1 MKKLVC
7 MALSAALLAG
17 SMPAYAADYI
27 TKVPHTFTARVGTT
41 EFTKDGAAQPLD
53 VAIYTKNGYTML
65 PLRTFMNAVLQIHP
79 KNMIWDGKK
88 QTATVL
94 YGAYIL
100 IFDLKNNTILKNGE
114 ALPVWGKMEVK
125 DGRIFVPLR
134 NWSGILQSIGY
145 LMEEGDITWDGTTKL
160 ATVRAVEQKLD
171 PSNGLEKPALSGKG
185 AQASYA
191 VALSTQYDEIEPLG
205 DGYFLAQKYTG
216 ETNVGLGVSMG
227 GRENVRYL
235 LDSKGKVL
243 QTYDTGTDNYM
254 EDGGE
259 RTFLVGRNTE
269 NGFGNGAIDWEGN
282 TVIPVVYLYVDFFS
296 EGLAAVRDEKNDM
309 GYVNRK
315 GEPVIPTQ
323 FQTTR
328 AFSDGLA
335 VVEKKD
341 DTYAYIDKTGKI
353 VIDASKYRYVDS
365 FSEGM
370 ARVWKVEGNTRRCGF
385 IDKTGKEV
393 IPCQYR
399 WAGYFRNGVTY
410 ASDAEGKNWLIDQT
424 GKKLKLIA
432 EGNYLVYVDDDMS
445 NPNQQKNG
453 VAIVEDIVDLPN
465 GEHDHVR
472 RYFDET
478 GELSYETYLLKAGLS
493 EGLAPYRDEKTKK
506 YGYVNESGAWVIAPA
521 FDVAEKFEDGYAVVQ
536 NEITLADGTKDVE
549 WGIIRNPN
557 R

>member
-17 SMPAYAADYI
+17 SVPAYAADYI

-41 EFTKDGAAQPLD
+41 EFTKDVAAQPLD

-125 DGRIFVPLR
+125 DGRVFVPLR

-145 LMEEGDITWDGTTKL
+145 LMEEGDITWDSTTKL

-171 PSNGLEKPALSGKG
+171 PSNGLEKPTLSGKG

-205 DGYFLAQKYTG
+205 DGYFLAQKYMG
-216 ETNVGLGVSMG
+216 ETNIGLGQTVGSD
-227 GRENVRYL
+227 RNVRYL
-235 LDSKGKVL
+235 LDHKGTVL
-243 QTYDTGTDNYM
+243 QTYNNGTDNYM

-282 TVIPVVYLYVDFFS
+282 TVIPFVYLYVDFFS

-323 FQTTR
+323 FEE
-328 AFSDGLA
+328 AEPFSDGLA
-335 VVEKKD
+335 VVKKTD
-341 DTYAYIDKTGKI
+341 GTYAYIDKTGKI
-353 VIDASKYRYVDS
+353 AIDASQYSSVLPFY
-365 FSEGM
+365 EGLAM
-370 ARVWKVEGNTRRCGF
+370 VRSRNTHKAGF
-385 IDKTGKEV
+385 IDQTGKEV

-399 WAGYFRNGVTY
+399 WAGYFRNGATY

-424 GKKLKLIA
+424 GKRLKWIA
-432 EGNYLVYVDDDMS
+432 DAEYLVYADGKMTK
-445 NPNQQKNG
+445 PNQQKNG
-453 VAIVEDIVDLPN
+453 MAMTEEIVNLPD
-465 GEHDHVR
+465 GDHEHVR

-478 GELSYETYLLKAGLS
+478 GEISYETYRLKKGLS
-493 EGLAPYRDEKTKK
+493 EGLAPYWDATAKK

-549 WGIIRNPN
+549 WGIIQNPN

>member
-17 SMPAYAADYI
+17 SVPAYAADYI

-41 EFTKDGAAQPLD
+41 EFTKDGTAQPLD

-125 DGRIFVPLR
+125 DGRVFVPLR

-145 LMEEGDITWDGTTKL
+145 LMEEGDITWDSTTKL

-269 NGFGNGAIDWEGN
+269 NGFGNGAIDWEGK
-282 TVIPVVYLYVDFFS
+282 TVIPFIYNSVEPFS
-296 EGLAAVRDEKNDM
+296 EGLAAVSDKN
-309 GYVNRK
+309 GTGFVNRN
-315 GEPVIPTQ
+315 GEVVIPLQ
-323 FQTTR
+323 FEE
-328 AFSDGLA
+328 AEPFSEGLA
-335 VVEKKD
+335 VVRKKD
-341 DTYAYIDKTGKI
+341 NTYAYIDKTGKI
-353 VIDASKYRYVDS
+353 AIDASQYSSVLPFY
-365 FSEGM
+365 EGLAM
-370 ARVWKVEGNTRRCGF
+370 VRSRNTHKAGF

-393 IPCQYR
+393 IPCQYK
-399 WAGYFRNGVTY
+399 WVGYFRNGVTY
-410 ASDAEGKNWLIDQT
+410 ASDEEGKNWLIDKT
-424 GKKLKLIA
+424 GKKLKFIA
-432 EGNYLVYVDDDMS
+432 DAEYLVYADDSMTK
-445 NPNQQKNG
+445 PNQQKNG
-453 VAIVEDIVDLPN
+453 IAMTEEIVNLPD
-465 GEHDHVR
+465 GDHEHVR

-478 GELSYETYLLKAGLS
+478 GELSYETYRLKKGLS
-493 EGLAPYRDEKTKK
+493 EGLTPCWDATAKK
-506 YGYVNESGAWVIAPA
+506 YGYVNESGTWVIAPA
-521 FDVAEKFEDGYAVVQ
+521 FDAAEKFQDGYAVVA
-536 NEITLADGTKDVE
+536 NEIKLADGTKDVE
-549 WGIIRNPN
+549 WGIIQNPN

>member
-1 MKKLVC
+1 MKKIFC

-17 SMPAYAADYI
+17 SVPAYAADYI

-125 DGRIFVPLR
+125 DGRVFVPLR

-145 LMEEGDITWDGTTKL
+145 LIEEGDITWDSTTRL

-205 DGYFLAQKYTG
+205 DGYFLAQKYMG
-216 ETNVGLGVSMG
+216 ETNVGLGQTVGSD
-227 GRENVRYL
+227 RNVRYL
-235 LDSKGKVL
+235 LDHKGTVL
-243 QTYDTGTDNYM
+243 QTYNNGTDNYM

-269 NGFGNGAIDWEGN
+269 NGFGNGAIDWEGK
-282 TVIPVVYLYVDFFS
+282 TVIPFIYNSVEPFS
-296 EGLAAVRDEKNDM
+296 EGLAAVSDKN
-309 GYVNRK
+309 GTGFVNRN
-315 GEPVIPTQ
+315 GEVVIPLQ
-323 FQTTR
+323 FEE
-328 AFSDGLA
+328 AEPFSDGLA
-335 VVEKKD
+335 VVKKKD
-341 DTYAYIDKTGKI
+341 GTYAYIDKTGKI
-353 VIDASKYRYVDS
+353 VIDAANYRHVES
-365 FSEGM
+365 FSEGLAM
-370 ARVWKVEGNTRRCGF
+370 VRSSDARRAGF
-385 IDKTGKEV
+385 IDQTGKEV

-399 WAGYFRNGVTY
+399 WAGYFRNGATY

-424 GKKLKLIA
+424 GKRLKWIA
-432 EGNYLVYVDDDMS
+432 DAEYLVYADGKMTK
-445 NPNQQKNG
+445 PNQQKNG
-453 VAIVEDIVDLPN
+453 MAMTEEIVNLPD
-465 GEHDHVR
+465 GDHEHVR

-478 GELSYETYLLKAGLS
+478 GEISYETYRLKKGLS
-493 EGLAPYRDEKTKK
+493 EGLAPYWDATAKK
-506 YGYVNESGAWVIAPA
+506 YGYVNESGTWVIAPA
-521 FDVAEKFEDGYAVVQ
+521 FDAAERFQDGYAVVA
-536 NEITLADGTKDVE
+536 NEITLADGTRDVE
-549 WGIIRNPN
+549 WGIIQNPN

>member
-7 MALSAALLAG
+7 MALSAALLAE
-17 SMPAYAADYI
+17 SVPAYAADYI
-27 TKVPHTFTARVGTT
+27 TKVPHTFTAKVGTT
-41 EFTKDGAAQPLD
+41 EFTKDGAAQPLY
-53 VAIYTKNGYTML
+53 VPIYIKDGYTML

-79 KNMIWDGKK
+79 NNMLWDGKK

-125 DGRIFVPLR
+125 DGRVFVPLR

-145 LMEEGDITWDGTTKL
+145 LIEEGDITWDSTTKL
-160 ATVRAVEQKLD
+160 ATVHAVEQKLD

-185 AQASYA
+185 AQATYA
-191 VALSTQYDEIEPLG
+191 VSLTTQYDEIEPLG

-243 QTYDTGTDNYM
+243 HTYDTGTDVTM
-254 EDGGE
+254 WGGGE
-259 RTFLVGRNTE
+259 QTLLVGRNTE
-269 NGFGNGAIDWEGN
+269 NGFVNGAIDWEGN

-323 FQTTR
+323 FKTTR

-353 VIDASKYRYVDS
+353 VIDASKYRDVDS

-393 IPCQYR
+393 IPCQYD
-399 WAGYFRNGVTY
+399 WVGHFIDGVTY
-410 ASDAEGKNWLIDQT
+410 VLQNQQLWTMDKT
-424 GKKLKLIA
+424 GKKL
-432 EGNYLVYVDDDMS
+432 NYLTDAAHSVSYTGAGYVPEKDIL
-445 NPNQQKNG
+445 K
-453 VAIVEDIVDLPN
+453 VEKIIDFPGGDHEHMETYYDRN
-465 GEHDHVR
+465 GE
-472 RYFDET
+472 F
-478 GELSYETYLLKAGLS
+478 SYETYLLKEGLS

-506 YGYVNESGAWVIAPA
+506 YGYVNESGAWVIAPT

-549 WGIIRNPN
+549 WGIIQNPN

>member
-27 TKVPHTFTARVGTT
+27 TKVPHTFTAKVGTM
-41 EFTKDGAAQPLD
+41 EFTKDGTAQPLD

-125 DGRIFVPLR
+125 DGRVFVPLR

-145 LMEEGDITWDGTTKL
+145 LMEEGDITWDSTTKL

-191 VALSTQYDEIEPLG
+191 VAPSTQYDEIEPLG
-205 DGYFLAQKYTG
+205 DGYFLAQKYMG
-216 ETNVGLGVSMG
+216 ETNVGLGQTVGSD
-227 GRENVRYL
+227 RNVRYL
-235 LDSKGKVL
+235 LDHKGTVL
-243 QTYDTGTDNYM
+243 QTYNNGTDNYM

-269 NGFGNGAIDWEGN
+269 NGFGNGAIDWEGK
-282 TVIPVVYLYVDFFS
+282 TVIPFIYNSVEPFS
-296 EGLAAVRDEKNDM
+296 EGLAAVSDKN
-309 GYVNRK
+309 GTGFVNRN
-315 GEPVIPTQ
+315 GEVVIPLQ
-323 FQTTR
+323 FEE
-328 AFSDGLA
+328 AEPFSDGLA
-335 VVEKKD
+335 VVKKTD
-341 DTYAYIDKTGKI
+341 GTYAYIDKTGKI
-353 VIDASKYRYVDS
+353 AIDASQYSSVLPFY
-365 FSEGM
+365 EGLAM
-370 ARVWKVEGNTRRCGF
+370 VRSRNTHKAGF

-410 ASDAEGKNWLIDQT
+410 ASDAEGKNWLIDKT

>member
-27 TKVPHTFTARVGTT
+27 TKVPHTFTAKVGTM
-41 EFTKDGAAQPLD
+41 EFTKDGEAQKLD
-53 VAIYTKNGYTML
+53 VPIYIKDGYTML

-125 DGRIFVPLR
+125 DGRVFVPLR

-145 LMEEGDITWDGTTKL
+145 LMEEGDITWDSTTKL

-185 AQASYA
+185 AQATYA
-191 VALSTQYDEIEPLG
+191 VSLTTQYDEIEPLG

-243 QTYDTGTDNYM
+243 HTYDTGTDVTM
-254 EDGGE
+254 WGGGE
-259 RTFLVGRNTE
+259 QTLLVGRNTE

-393 IPCQYR
+393 IPCQYD
-399 WAGYFRNGVTY
+399 WVGHFIDGVTY
-410 ASDAEGKNWLIDQT
+410 VLQNQQLWTMDKT
-424 GKKLKLIA
+424 GKKL
-432 EGNYLVYVDDDMS
+432 NYLTDAAHSVSYTGAGYVPKKDIL
-445 NPNQQKNG
+445 K
-453 VAIVEDIVDLPN
+453 VEKIIDFPGGDHEHMETYYDRN
-465 GEHDHVR
+465 GE
-472 RYFDET
+472 F
-478 GELSYETYLLKAGLS
+478 SYETYLLKEGLS

-506 YGYVNESGAWVIAPA
+506 YGYVNESGTWVIAPA

-549 WGIIRNPN
+549 WGIIQNPN

>member
-41 EFTKDGAAQPLD
+41 EFTKDGKAQPLD

-65 PLRTFMNAVLQIHP
+65 PLRTFMKAALGEKSQ
-79 KNMIWDGKK
+79 MAWDNETKA
-88 QTATVL
+88 ATVVW
-94 YGAYIL
+94 GGNL
-100 IFDLKNNTILKNGE
+100 IRFSIKENTIAQNGKD
-114 ALPVWGKMEVK
+114 LPVWGKMEVK
-125 DGRIFVPLR
+125 DGRVFVPLR

-145 LMEEGDITWDGTTKL
+145 LMEEGDITWDSTTRL
-160 ATVRAVEQKLD
+160 ATIRAVEQKLD
-171 PSNGLEKPALSGKG
+171 TSNNLEKPTLSGKG
-185 AQASYA
+185 AQASYTM
-191 VALSTQYDEIEPLG
+191 ALTTQYDEIEPLG

-216 ETNVGLGVSMG
+216 ETNVGLGVSIG
-227 GRENVRYL
+227 RRENVRYL

-269 NGFGNGAIDWEGN
+269 NGFGNGAIDWEGK
-282 TVIPVVYLYVDFFS
+282 TVIPFIYNRVEPFS
-296 EGLAAVRDEKNDM
+296 EGLAAVSDKN
-309 GYVNRK
+309 GTGFVNRN
-315 GEPVIPTQ
+315 GEVVIPLQ
-323 FQTTR
+323 FEE
-328 AFSDGLA
+328 AKPFSDGLA
-335 VVEKKD
+335 VVKKKD
-341 DTYAYIDKTGKI
+341 GTYAYIDKTGKI
-353 VIDASKYRYVDS
+353 VIDAANYRYVDS

-393 IPCQYR
+393 IPCQYD
-399 WAGYFRNGVTY
+399 WVGHFIDGVTY
-410 ASDAEGKNWLIDQT
+410 VLQNQQLWTMDKT
-424 GKKLKLIA
+424 GKKL
-432 EGNYLVYVDDDMS
+432 NYLTDAAHSLSYASDDIL
-445 NPNQQKNG
+445 K
-453 VAIVEDIVDLPN
+453 VEKIIDFPGGDH
-465 GEHDHVR
+465 EHMNTYYDK
-472 RYFDET
+472 T

-549 WGIIRNPN
+549 WGIIQNPN

>member
-1 MKKLVC
+1 MKKFVC

-17 SMPAYAADYI
+17 SVPAYAADYI
-27 TKVPHTFTARVGTT
+27 TKVPHTFTAKVGTT
-41 EFTKDGAAQPLD
+41 EFTKDGKAQPLD
-53 VAIYTKNGYTML
+53 VPMYIKDGYVML
-65 PLRTFMNAVLQIHP
+65 PLRTFMQAALGEKSQ
-79 KNMIWDGKK
+79 MAWDNETKA
-88 QTATVL
+88 ATVAL
-94 YGAYIL
+94 GGNL
-100 IFDLKNNTILKNGE
+100 IRFSIKENTIAKNGKD
-114 ALPVWGKMEVK
+114 LPVWGKMEVK
-125 DGRIFVPLR
+125 DGRVFVPLR

-145 LMEEGDITWDGTTKL
+145 LIEEGDITWDSTTKL

-205 DGYFLAQKYTG
+205 DGYFLAQKCTG
-216 ETNVGLGVSMG
+216 ETNIGLGHSSG
-227 GRENVRYL
+227 SGIKNVRYL
-235 LDSKGKVL
+235 LDGKGKVL
-243 QTYDTGTDNYM
+243 HTYDTGTDVTM
-254 EDGGE
+254 WGGGE
-259 RTFLVGRNTE
+259 QTLLVGRNTE
-269 NGFGNGAIDWEGN
+269 NDFGNGAIDWEGN
-282 TVIPVVYLYVDFFS
+282 TVIPFVYLYVDFFS
-296 EGLAAVRDEKNDM
+296 EGMAAVKDENGM
-309 GYVNRK
+309 GYVNRE

-341 DTYAYIDKTGKI
+341 GTYAYIDKTGK
-353 VIDASKYRYVDS
+353 VAIDASKYSSALPFY
-365 FSEGM
+365 EGLAM
-370 ARVWKVEGNTRRCGF
+370 VRSRDTHKAGF

-399 WAGYFRNGVTY
+399 WAGYFRNGATY

-432 EGNYLVYVDDDMS
+432 EGKYLVYADDAMTK
-445 NPNQQKNG
+445 PNQQKNG
-453 VAIVEDIVDLPN
+453 VAIMEDIVDLPN
-465 GEHDHVR
+465 GDHEHVR

-478 GELSYETYLLKAGLS
+478 GEISYETYRLKKGLS
-493 EGLAPYRDEKTKK
+493 EGLAPYWDATAKK

-521 FDVAEKFEDGYAVVQ
+521 FDAAERFQDGSAVVA
-536 NEITLADGTKDVE
+536 NEIKLADGTKDVE
-549 WGIIRNPN
+549 WGIIQNPN

>member
-17 SMPAYAADYI
+17 SVPAYAADYI
-27 TKVPHTFTARVGTT
+27 TKVPHTFTAKVGTT

-125 DGRIFVPLR
+125 DGRVFVPLR

-145 LMEEGDITWDGTTKL
+145 LIEEGDITWDSTTKL

-191 VALSTQYDEIEPLG
+191 VAPSTQYDEIEPLG
-205 DGYFLAQKYTG
+205 DGYFLAQKYMG
-216 ETNVGLGVSMG
+216 ETNVGLGQTVGSD
-227 GRENVRYL
+227 RNVRYL
-235 LDSKGKVL
+235 LDHKGTVL
-243 QTYDTGTDNYM
+243 QTYNNGTDNYM

-269 NGFGNGAIDWEGN
+269 NGFGNGAIDWEGK
-282 TVIPVVYLYVDFFS
+282 TVIPFIYNSVEPFS
-296 EGLAAVRDEKNDM
+296 EGLAAVSDKN
-309 GYVNRK
+309 GTGFVNRN
-315 GEPVIPTQ
+315 GEVVIPLQ
-323 FQTTR
+323 FEE
-328 AFSDGLA
+328 AEPFSDGLA
-335 VVEKKD
+335 VVKKTD
-341 DTYAYIDKTGKI
+341 GTYAYIDKTGKI
-353 VIDASKYRYVDS
+353 AIDASQYSSVLPFY
-365 FSEGM
+365 EGLAM
-370 ARVWKVEGNTRRCGF
+370 VRSRNTHKAGF

-410 ASDAEGKNWLIDQT
+410 ASDAEGKNWLIDKT

>member
-17 SMPAYAADYI
+17 SVPAYAADYI

-125 DGRIFVPLR
+125 DGRVFVPLR

-145 LMEEGDITWDGTTKL
+145 LIEEGDITWDSTTKL

-205 DGYFLAQKYTG
+205 DGYFLAQKCTG
-216 ETNVGLGVSMG
+216 ETNIGLGHSSASG
-227 GRENVRYL
+227 IKNVRYL
-235 LDSKGKVL
+235 LDGKGKVL
-243 QTYDTGTDNYM
+243 HTYDTGTDVTM
-254 EDGGE
+254 WGGGE
-259 RTFLVGRNTE
+259 QTLLVGRNTE
-269 NGFGNGAIDWEGN
+269 NDFGNGAIDWEGN
-282 TVIPVVYLYVDFFS
+282 TVIPFVYLYVDFFS
-296 EGLAAVRDEKNDM
+296 EGMAAVKDEN
-309 GYVNRK
+309 GTGFVNRK

-353 VIDASKYRYVDS
+353 VIDASKYRYVDF

-393 IPCQYR
+393 IPCQYD
-399 WAGYFRNGVTY
+399 WVGHFIDGVTY
-410 ASDAEGKNWLIDQT
+410 VLQNQQLWTMDKT
-424 GKKLKLIA
+424 GKKL
-432 EGNYLVYVDDDMS
+432 NYLTDAAHSLSYASDDIL
-445 NPNQQKNG
+445 K
-453 VAIVEDIVDLPN
+453 VEKIIDFPGGDH
-465 GEHDHVR
+465 EHMNTYYDK
-472 RYFDET
+472 T

-549 WGIIRNPN
+549 WGIIQNPN

>member
-17 SMPAYAADYI
+17 SVPAYAADYI

-125 DGRIFVPLR
+125 DGRVFVPLR

-145 LMEEGDITWDGTTKL
+145 LIEEGDITWDSTTKL

-216 ETNVGLGVSMG
+216 ETNVGLGHSSASG
-227 GRENVRYL
+227 LENVRYL
-235 LDSKGKVL
+235 LDGKGKVL
-243 QTYDTGTDNYM
+243 QTYDTGTDITIW
-254 EDGGE
+254 
-259 RTFLVGRNTE
+259 RT
-269 NGFGNGAIDWEGN
+269 AA
-282 TVIPVVYLYVDFFS
+282 S
-296 EGLAAVRDEKNDM
+296 E
-309 GYVNRK
+309 
-315 GEPVIPTQ
+315 P
-323 FQTTR
+323 
-328 AFSDGLA
+328 S
-335 VVEKKD
+335 
-341 DTYAYIDKTGKI
+341 
-353 VIDASKYRYVDS
+353 
-365 FSEGM
+365 
-370 ARVWKVEGNTRRCGF
+370 
-385 IDKTGKEV
+385 
-393 IPCQYR
+393 
-399 WAGYFRNGVTY
+399 
-410 ASDAEGKNWLIDQT
+410 
-424 GKKLKLIA
+424 
-432 EGNYLVYVDDDMS
+432 
-445 NPNQQKNG
+445 
-453 VAIVEDIVDLPN
+453 
-465 GEHDHVR
+465 
-472 RYFDET
+472 
-478 GELSYETYLLKAGLS
+478 
-493 EGLAPYRDEKTKK
+493 
-506 YGYVNESGAWVIAPA
+506 
-521 FDVAEKFEDGYAVVQ
+521 
-536 NEITLADGTKDVE
+536 
-549 WGIIRNPN
+549 
-557 R
+557 

>member
-17 SMPAYAADYI
+17 SVPAYAADYI

-41 EFTKDGAAQPLD
+41 EFTKDGEAQPLD
-53 VAIYTKNGYTML
+53 VAIYIKDGYTML
-65 PLRTFMNAVLQIHP
+65 PLRTFMKAALGEKSQ
-79 KNMIWDGKK
+79 MAWDNETKA
-88 QTATVL
+88 ATVAF
-94 YGAYIL
+94 GGNL
-100 IFDLKNNTILKNGE
+100 IRFSIKENTIAKNGKD
-114 ALPVWGKMEVK
+114 LPVWGKMEVK
-125 DGRIFVPLR
+125 DGRVFVPLR

-145 LMEEGDITWDGTTKL
+145 LMEEGDITWDSTTKL

-191 VALSTQYDEIEPLG
+191 VALTTQYDEIEPLG

-269 NGFGNGAIDWEGN
+269 NGFGNGAIDWEGK
-282 TVIPVVYLYVDFFS
+282 TVIPFIYNSVEPFS
-296 EGLAAVRDEKNDM
+296 EGLAAVSDKN
-309 GYVNRK
+309 GTGFVNRN
-315 GEPVIPTQ
+315 GEVVIPLQ
-323 FQTTR
+323 FEE
-328 AFSDGLA
+328 AEPFSDGLA
-335 VVEKKD
+335 VVRKKD
-341 DTYAYIDKTGKI
+341 NTYAYIDQTGKI
-353 VIDASKYRYVDS
+353 AIDASQYSAVFPFY
-365 FSEGM
+365 EGLAM
-370 ARVWKVEGNTRRCGF
+370 VRSNATRKAGF

-393 IPCQYR
+393 IPCQYQ
-399 WAGYFRNGVTY
+399 WAGYFRNGATY
-410 ASDAEGKNWLIDQT
+410 ASDTEGKNWLIDKA
-424 GKKLKLIA
+424 GKKLKWIA
-432 EGNYLVYVDDDMS
+432 DAEYLVYADDKMTK
-445 NPNQQKNG
+445 PNQQKNG
-453 VAIVEDIVDLPN
+453 MAMTEEIVNLPD
-465 GEHDHVR
+465 GDHEHVR
-472 RYFDET
+472 RYFDKT

-506 YGYVNESGAWVIAPA
+506 YGYVNESGTWVIAPA
-521 FDVAEKFEDGYAVVQ
+521 FDAAERFQDGYAVVA
-536 NEITLADGTKDVE
+536 NEIKLADGTKDVE

>member
-7 MALSAALLAG
+7 MALSATLLAG
-17 SMPAYAADYI
+17 SVPAYAADYI
-27 TKVPHTFTARVGTT
+27 TKVPHTFTAKVGTT
-41 EFTKDGAAQPLD
+41 QFTKDGEAQPLD

-100 IFDLKNNTILKNGE
+100 VFDLKQNKITMNGE
-114 ALPVWGKMEVK
+114 SLPIWGKMEVK
-125 DGRIFVPLR
+125 DGRVFVPLR

-145 LMEEGDITWDGTTKL
+145 LMEEGDITWDSTTKL

-216 ETNVGLGVSMG
+216 RTNVGLGETVDSYK
-227 GRENVRYL
+227 NVRYL
-235 LDSKGKVL
+235 LDSNGKVL
-243 QTYDTGTDNYM
+243 QTYDTQMDVTM
-254 EDGGE
+254 SDGGE
-259 RTFLVGRNTE
+259 QTFQVGRNTG
-269 NGFGNGAIDWEGN
+269 NGRGAIDWEGN
-282 TVIPVVYLYVDFFS
+282 TVIPFLYYPIELFS
-296 EGLAAVRDEKNDM
+296 EGMAVVTDKN
-309 GYVNRK
+309 GKGFVNRS
-315 GEPVIPTQ
+315 GALVVPTQ
-323 FQTTR
+323 YEE
-328 AFSDGLA
+328 AESFSDGLA
-335 VVEKKD
+335 VVKKTD
-341 DTYAYIDKTGKI
+341 GTYAYIDKTGKI
-353 VIDASKYRYVDS
+353 TIDASQYSSVLPFY
-365 FSEGM
+365 EGLAM
-370 ARVWKVEGNTRRCGF
+370 VRSRNTHKAGF

-393 IPCQYR
+393 ISCQYK
-399 WAGYFRNGVTY
+399 WVGYFRNGVTY
-410 ASDAEGKNWLIDQT
+410 ASDEEGKNWLIDKT

-453 VAIVEDIVDLPN
+453 VAIMEDIVDLPN

-478 GELSYETYLLKAGLS
+478 GEISYETYLLKKGLS

-506 YGYVNESGAWVIAPA
+506 YGYVNESGAGVIAPA

-549 WGIIRNPN
+549 WGIIKNPN
-557 R
+557 K

>member
-17 SMPAYAADYI
+17 SVPAYAADYI
-27 TKVPHTFTARVGTT
+27 TKVPHTFTAKVGTT
-41 EFTKDGAAQPLD
+41 EFTKDGEAQKLD
-53 VAIYTKNGYTML
+53 VPIYIKDGYTML
-65 PLRTFMNAVLQIHP
+65 PLRTFMKAALGEKSQ
-79 KNMIWDGKK
+79 MAWDNETKA
-88 QTATVL
+88 ATVAF
-94 YGAYIL
+94 GGNL
-100 IFDLKNNTILKNGE
+100 IRFSIKENTIAKNGKD
-114 ALPVWGKMEVK
+114 LPVWGKMEVK
-125 DGRIFVPLR
+125 DGRVFVPLR

-145 LMEEGDITWDGTTKL
+145 LMEEGDITWDSTTKL

-191 VALSTQYDEIEPLG
+191 VAPSTQYDEIEPLG
-205 DGYFLAQKYTG
+205 DGYFLAQKYMG

-282 TVIPVVYLYVDFFS
+282 TVIPFVYLYVDFFS

-323 FQTTR
+323 FEE
-328 AFSDGLA
+328 AKPFSDGLA
-335 VVEKKD
+335 VVKKKD
-341 DTYAYIDKTGKI
+341 GTYAYIDKTGKI
-353 VIDASKYRYVDS
+353 VIDAANYRHVES
-365 FSEGM
+365 FSEGLAM
-370 ARVWKVEGNTRRCGF
+370 VRSSDARRAGF
-385 IDKTGKEV
+385 IDQTGKEV

-399 WAGYFRNGVTY
+399 WAGYFRNGATY
-410 ASDAEGKNWLIDQT
+410 ASDAEGKNWLIDKA
-424 GKKLKLIA
+424 GKKLKRIA
-432 EGNYLVYVDDDMS
+432 DAEYLVYADDDRTK
-445 NPNQQKNG
+445 PNQQKNG
-453 VAIVEDIVDLPN
+453 MAMTEEIVNLPD
-465 GEHDHVR
+465 GDHEHVR

-478 GELSYETYLLKAGLS
+478 GEISYETYRLKKGLS
-493 EGLAPYRDEKTKK
+493 EGLAPYWDATAKK
-506 YGYVNESGAWVIAPA
+506 YGYVNESGTWVIAPA
-521 FDVAEKFEDGYAVVQ
+521 FDAAERFQDGYAVVA
-536 NEITLADGTKDVE
+536 NEIKLADGTKDVE
-549 WGIIRNPN
+549 WGIIQNPN

>member
-17 SMPAYAADYI
+17 SVPAYAADYI

-65 PLRTFMNAVLQIHP
+65 PLRTFMKAALGEKSQ
-79 KNMIWDGKK
+79 MAWDNETKA
-88 QTATVL
+88 ATVAF
-94 YGAYIL
+94 GGNL
-100 IFDLKNNTILKNGE
+100 IRFSIKENTIAKNGKD
-114 ALPVWGKMEVK
+114 LPVWGKMEVK
-125 DGRIFVPLR
+125 DGRVFVPLR

-145 LMEEGDITWDGTTKL
+145 LIEEGDITWDSTTKL

-191 VALSTQYDEIEPLG
+191 VAPSTQYDEIEPLG
-205 DGYFLAQKYTG
+205 DGYFLAQKYMG
-216 ETNVGLGVSMG
+216 ETNVGLGQTVGSD
-227 GRENVRYL
+227 RNVRYL
-235 LDSKGKVL
+235 LDHKGTVL
-243 QTYDTGTDNYM
+243 QTYNNGTDNYM

-269 NGFGNGAIDWEGN
+269 NGFGNGAIDWEGK
-282 TVIPVVYLYVDFFS
+282 TVIPFIYNSVEPFS
-296 EGLAAVRDEKNDM
+296 EGLAAVSDKN
-309 GYVNRK
+309 GTGFVNRN
-315 GEPVIPTQ
+315 GEVVIPLQ
-323 FQTTR
+323 FEE
-328 AFSDGLA
+328 AEPFSDGLA
-335 VVEKKD
+335 VVKKKD
-341 DTYAYIDKTGKI
+341 GTYAYIDKTGKI
-353 VIDASKYRYVDS
+353 VIDAANYRHVES
-365 FSEGM
+365 FSEGLAM
-370 ARVWKVEGNTRRCGF
+370 VRSSDARRAGF
-385 IDKTGKEV
+385 IDQTGKEV

-399 WAGYFRNGVTY
+399 WAGYFRNGATY

-424 GKKLKLIA
+424 GKKLKRIA
-432 EGNYLVYVDDDMS
+432 DAEYLVYADDDRTK
-445 NPNQQKNG
+445 PNQQKNG
-453 VAIVEDIVDLPN
+453 MAMTEEIVNLPD
-465 GEHDHVR
+465 GDHEHVR

-478 GELSYETYLLKAGLS
+478 GELSYETYLLKEGLS

-506 YGYVNESGAWVIAPA
+506 YGYVNESGTWVIAPA

-549 WGIIRNPN
+549 WGIIQNPN

>member
-7 MALSAALLAG
+7 MALSATLLAG
-17 SMPAYAADYI
+17 SVPAYAADYI
-27 TKVPHTFTARVGTT
+27 TKVPHTFTAKVGTT
-41 EFTKDGAAQPLD
+41 QFTKDGEAQPLD

-100 IFDLKNNTILKNGE
+100 VFDLKQNKITMNGE
-114 ALPVWGKMEVK
+114 PLPVWGKMEVK
-125 DGRIFVPLR
+125 DGRVFVPLR

-145 LMEEGDITWDGTTKL
+145 LMEEGDITWDSTTKL

-216 ETNVGLGVSMG
+216 RTNVGLGETVDSYK
-227 GRENVRYL
+227 NVRYL
-235 LDSKGKVL
+235 LDSNGKVL
-243 QTYDTGTDNYM
+243 QTYDTQMDVTMSN
-254 EDGGE
+254 GGE
-259 RTFLVGRNTE
+259 QTFQVGRNTG
-269 NGFGNGAIDWEGN
+269 NGRGAIDWEGN
-282 TVIPVVYLYVDFFS
+282 TVIPFLYYPIEQFS
-296 EGLAAVRDEKNDM
+296 EGMAVVTDKN
-309 GYVNRK
+309 GKGFVNRS
-315 GEPVIPTQ
+315 GALVVPTQ
-323 FQTTR
+323 YEEAE

-335 VVEKKD
+335 VVKKTD
-341 DTYAYIDKTGKI
+341 GTYAYIDQTGKI
-353 VIDASKYRYVDS
+353 VIDASKYRYVDY

-370 ARVWKVEGNTRRCGF
+370 ARVWKIEGDTRKYGF
-385 IDKTGKEV
+385 
-393 IPCQYR
+393 
-399 WAGYFRNGVTY
+399 
-410 ASDAEGKNWLIDQT
+410 IDQT
-424 GKKLKLIA
+424 GKEIIPCQYDWVGHFIDGITYVLQDQQLWTMDKTGKKL
-432 EGNYLVYVDDDMS
+432 NYLTDAEHSLSYASDDILKVEKILDFPGGDHEHM
-445 NPNQQKNG
+445 NTYYDKNG
-453 VAIVEDIVDLPN
+453 EI
-465 GEHDHVR
+465 
-472 RYFDET
+472 
-478 GELSYETYLLKAGLS
+478 SYETYLLKAGLS

-549 WGIIRNPN
+549 WGIIKNPN
-557 R
+557 K

>member
-17 SMPAYAADYI
+17 SVPAYAADYI
-27 TKVPHTFTARVGTT
+27 TKVPHTFTAKVGTT
-41 EFTKDGAAQPLD
+41 EFTKDGEAQPLD

-79 KNMIWDGKK
+79 NNMIWDGKK

-100 IFDLKNNTILKNGE
+100 VFDLKQNQITMNGE
-114 ALPVWGKMEVK
+114 SLHVWGKMEVK
-125 DGRIFVPLR
+125 DGRVFVPLR
-134 NWSGILQSIGY
+134 NWSSILQSIGY
-145 LMEEGDITWDGTTKL
+145 LMEEGDITWDSTTKL
-160 ATVRAVEQKLD
+160 ATIRAVEQKLD

-216 ETNVGLGVSMG
+216 RTNVGLGETVDSYK
-227 GRENVRYL
+227 NVRYL

-243 QTYDTGTDNYM
+243 HTYDTQMDVTMSN
-254 EDGGE
+254 GGE
-259 RTFLVGRNTE
+259 QTFQVGRNTG
-269 NGFGNGAIDWEGN
+269 NGRGAIDWEGN
-282 TVIPVVYLYVDFFS
+282 TVIPFLYYPIEQFS
-296 EGLAAVRDEKNDM
+296 EGMAVVTDKNGK
-309 GYVNRK
+309 GYVNRS
-315 GEPVIPTQ
+315 GVLVVPTQ
-323 FQTTR
+323 YEE
-328 AFSDGLA
+328 AESFSDGLA
-335 VVEKKD
+335 VVKKTD
-341 DTYAYIDKTGKI
+341 GTYAYIDKTGK
-353 VIDASKYRYVDS
+353 VAIDASKYSSALPFY
-365 FSEGM
+365 EGLAM
-370 ARVWKVEGNTRRCGF
+370 VRSRDTHKAGF

-393 IPCQYR
+393 IPCQYK

-410 ASDAEGKNWLIDQT
+410 ASDEEGKNWLIDQT

-432 EGNYLVYVDDDMS
+432 EGKYLVYVDDDMTK
-445 NPNQQKNG
+445 PNQQKNG
-453 VAIVEDIVDLPN
+453 VAIMEDIVDLPN
-465 GEHDHVR
+465 GDHEHVR

-478 GELSYETYLLKAGLS
+478 GEISYETYLLKAGLS
-493 EGLAPYRDEKTKK
+493 EGLAPYRDEATKK
-506 YGYVNESGAWVIAPA
+506 YGYANESGAWVIAPA
-521 FDVAEKFEDGYAVVQ
+521 FDVAERFEDGYAVVQ

-549 WGIIRNPN
+549 WGIIKNPN

>member
-17 SMPAYAADYI
+17 SVPAYAAEESLF
-27 TKVPHTFTARVGTT
+27 TKTPHTFTARVGTT
-41 EFTKDGAAQPLD
+41 EFTKDGKAQPLD
-53 VAIYTKNGYTML
+53 VPIYIKDGYTML
-65 PLRTFMNAVLQIHP
+65 PLRTFMKAALGEKSQ
-79 KNMIWDGKK
+79 MAWDNETKA
-88 QTATVL
+88 ATVAF
-94 YGAYIL
+94 GGNL
-100 IFDLKNNTILKNGE
+100 IRFSIKENTIAKNGKD
-114 ALPVWGKMEVK
+114 LPVWGKMEVK
-125 DGRIFVPLR
+125 DGRVFVSLR

-145 LMEEGDITWDGTTKL
+145 LMEEGDITWDSTTKL

-191 VALSTQYDEIEPLG
+191 VSLTTQYDEIEPLG

-269 NGFGNGAIDWEGN
+269 NGFGNGAIDWEGK
-282 TVIPVVYLYVDFFS
+282 TVIPFIYNSVEPFS
-296 EGLAAVRDEKNDM
+296 EGLAAVSDKN
-309 GYVNRK
+309 GTGFVNRN
-315 GEPVIPTQ
+315 GEVVIPLQ
-323 FQTTR
+323 FEE
-328 AFSDGLA
+328 AKPFSDGLA
-335 VVEKKD
+335 VVKKKD
-341 DTYAYIDKTGKI
+341 GTYAYIDKTGKI
-353 VIDASKYRYVDS
+353 VIDAANYRHVES
-365 FSEGM
+365 FSEGLAM
-370 ARVWKVEGNTRRCGF
+370 VRSSDARRAGF
-385 IDKTGKEV
+385 IDQTGKEV

-399 WAGYFRNGVTY
+399 WAGYFRNGATY

-424 GKKLKLIA
+424 GKRLKLIA

-478 GELSYETYLLKAGLS
+478 GEISYETYLLKKGLS

-549 WGIIRNPN
+549 WGIIQNPN